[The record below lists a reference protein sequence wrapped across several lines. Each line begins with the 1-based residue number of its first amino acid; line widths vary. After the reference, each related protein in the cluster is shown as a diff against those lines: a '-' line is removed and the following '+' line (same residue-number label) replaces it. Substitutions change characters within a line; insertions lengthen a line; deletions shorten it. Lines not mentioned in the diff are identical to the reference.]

1 MITQLTKHDREMGSD
16 DKLAESNGS
25 SGGRTPPGY
34 NQTKRQ
40 WARGFLWVT
49 AILLLF
55 DRPLL
60 SLGTSASA
68 VYTMHGGTIL
78 SHKNFKWSCASAIS
92 FLVSLYALTLRTES
106 KFVDGERAYELKAT
120 LNLKHRAAEIIWGGI
135 LLLFLG
141 LTVKEKIDNAIESTA
156 SAVKNISSSMGGS
169 DKQKKT

>member
-1 MITQLTKHDREMGSD
+1 LGHGDPTTLRSPALVAGHGESSSSSPQLCVCASH
-16 DKLAESNGS
+16 
-25 SGGRTPPGY
+25 
-34 NQTKRQ
+34 
-40 WARGFLWVT
+40 
-49 AILLLF
+49 LF
-55 DRPLL
+55 CTD
-60 SLGTSASA
+60 THNYENMKSASA

-169 DKQKKT
+169 GKQKKT